1 MLQYLSGIGKP
12 AKRIAKKQARVEK
25 KAISVTKKQAKK
37 SKLTPVTKSR
47 INKLQVQTKI
57 RKAFVKKAEPIKVTE
72 EEIVEETNQP
82 TEEIVE
88 EQAEETPQEETQE
101 QAIEESEADLGV
113 YYPNYLGK
121 PKKKIKIKAPKLK
134 GKLKSAVKK
143 AKQRLKDDKHKPAEK
158 VAHQL
163 AKQALLI
170 PRGAFLAIMLL
181 GKALEKTPIKL
192 NIGKKVAEVWAKK
205 NKEIKEFW
213 YKVGGEADILE
224 TQIKKFQSSKISG
237 ELGSALVAGGSVT
250 AASPIVV
257 KFLKIVGKAKEFAEK
272 NPKLLA
278 QGQAL
283 VKKGIEGVAK
293 KNPQLLNSLN
303 SVANEITQVLPPET
317 QAKINQIRK
326 SIPTT
331 NLDKLQKNVVSEV
344 KNINEASGTTPT
356 SETTTTT
363 TITTKSNT
371 MLYAIGGAVLIG
383 GFLLMKKKK

>member
-113 YYPNYLGK
+113 YYPEFGK
-121 PKKKIKIKAPKLK
+121 PKKKLKIKVPKLK

-356 SETTTTT
+356 NETTTTT
-363 TITTKSNT
+363 TTTKSNT